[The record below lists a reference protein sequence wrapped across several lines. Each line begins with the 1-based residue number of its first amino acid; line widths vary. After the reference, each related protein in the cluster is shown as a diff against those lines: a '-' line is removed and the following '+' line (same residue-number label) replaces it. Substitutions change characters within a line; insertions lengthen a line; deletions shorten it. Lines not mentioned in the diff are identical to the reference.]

1 VTLAGNHRP
10 DPNPATAID
19 GGRTLPS
26 RNGPHGEL
34 PSDENQVVTPTR
46 VVLVE
51 DHDMVAE
58 AMTLAMARAEDI
70 EIVARAH
77 SIASAVET
85 VRAHT
90 PDVVLLD
97 RRLPDGDA
105 IESIGTLSES
115 GARVLVLT
123 GEATASVAAR
133 VVEAGG
139 AGLLLKSANLDELED
154 AVRRVAEGEAVFGA
168 EFLAGV
174 LNRLTGRTPS
184 ATLTTR
190 ERQTLH
196 LLADGAST
204 GEVATTMG
212 IAHNTARNHVQRVL
226 EKLGARSKLEAVAI
240 ARREGLLD

>member
-1 VTLAGNHRP
+1 VAP
-10 DPNPATAID
+10 I
-19 GGRTLPS
+19 
-26 RNGPHGEL
+26 
-34 PSDENQVVTPTR
+34 R

-58 AMTLAMARAEDI
+58 AMILAMGRTGDI
-70 EIVARAH
+70 EIVARAR
-77 SIASAVET
+77 SIATALVE
-85 VRAHT
+85 VRGCA

-105 IESIGTLSES
+105 IDVIGKLTAA
-115 GARVLVLT
+115 GAGRVLVLT

-133 VVEAGG
+133 VAEAGG
-139 AGLLLKSANLDELED
+139 AGLLLKSASLDELED
-154 AVRRVAEGEAVFGA
+154 AVRKVADGEVVFGP

-184 ATLTTR
+184 AMLTAR
-190 ERQTLH
+190 ERQTLGH
-196 LLADGAST
+196 LADGA
-204 GEVATTMG
+204 TTTEMADRLG
-212 IAHNTARNHVQRVL
+212 VAHNTVRNHVQRVL

>member
-1 VTLAGNHRP
+1 MA
-10 DPNPATAID
+10 A
-19 GGRTLPS
+19 
-26 RNGPHGEL
+26 
-34 PSDENQVVTPTR
+34 TR

-58 AMTLAMARAEDI
+58 AMTLAMERADDI

-77 SIASAVET
+77 SIATALIEVARCS
-85 VRAHT
+85 

-105 IESIGTLSES
+105 IDAIGALSEA

-123 GEATASVAAR
+123 GEATSTVAAR
-133 VVEAGG
+133 VAEVGG
-139 AGLLLKSANLDELED
+139 SGLVLKSAGLDELED
-154 AVRRVAEGEAVFGA
+154 AVRRVADGEVVFGP

-174 LNRLTGRTPS
+174 LSRLTGRTRS
-184 ATLTTR
+184 ATLTAR
-190 ERQTLH
+190 ERQALG

-204 GEVATTMG
+204 AEVARRLG
-212 IAHNTARNHVQRVL
+212 VAVNTARNHVQRVL

>member
-1 VTLAGNHRP
+1 MLPPEDGP
-10 DPNPATAID
+10 D
-19 GGRTLPS
+19 R
-26 RNGPHGEL
+26 
-34 PSDENQVVTPTR
+34 DEERAVTPTR

-58 AMTLAMARAEDI
+58 AMALAMSRAEDI

-77 SIASAVET
+77 SIATAVDT
-85 VRAHT
+85 VRAHA

-105 IESIGTLSES
+105 IGSIGTLSRS

-123 GEATASVAAR
+123 GEATAAVAAR
-133 VVEAGG
+133 VAEAGG
-139 AGLLLKSANLDELED
+139 CGLVLKSAGLDELED

-168 EFLAGV
+168 EFLTGV

-190 ERQTLH
+190 ERQALD
-196 LLADGAST
+196 LLAAGAST
-204 GEVATTMG
+204 AGVAAAMG
-212 IAHNTARNHVQRVL
+212 VAHNTARNHVQRVL

>member
-1 VTLAGNHRP
+1 MA
-10 DPNPATAID
+10 
-19 GGRTLPS
+19 
-26 RNGPHGEL
+26 
-34 PSDENQVVTPTR
+34 PTR

-58 AMTLAMARAEDI
+58 AMALAMQRADDI
-70 EIVARAH
+70 EIVARAR
-77 SIASAVET
+77 SIATALEE
-85 VRAHT
+85 VRRCE

-105 IESIGTLSES
+105 IDAIGALSEQ
-115 GARVLVLT
+115 GARVLMLT
-123 GEATASVAAR
+123 GEATSTVAAR
-133 VVEAGG
+133 VAEAGG
-139 AGLLLKSANLDELED
+139 SGLVLKSAGLNELED

-174 LNRLTGRTPS
+174 LSRLTGRTRS
-184 ATLTTR
+184 ATLTAR
-190 ERQTLH
+190 ERQALG

-204 GEVATTMG
+204 AEVAARLG
-212 IAHNTARNHVQRVL
+212 VAVNTARNHVQRVL

>member
-1 VTLAGNHRP
+1 MA
-10 DPNPATAID
+10 A
-19 GGRTLPS
+19 
-26 RNGPHGEL
+26 
-34 PSDENQVVTPTR
+34 TR

-58 AMTLAMARAEDI
+58 AMTLAMERADDI

-77 SIASAVET
+77 SIATALTEVARCS
-85 VRAHT
+85 

-105 IESIGTLSES
+105 IDAIGALSEA

-123 GEATASVAAR
+123 GEATSTVAAR
-133 VVEAGG
+133 VAEVGG
-139 AGLLLKSANLDELED
+139 SGLVLKSAGLDELED
-154 AVRRVAEGEAVFGA
+154 AVRRVADGEVVFGA

-174 LNRLTGRTPS
+174 LSRLTGRTRS
-184 ATLTTR
+184 ATLTAR
-190 ERQTLH
+190 ERQALG

-204 GEVATTMG
+204 AEVARRLG
-212 IAHNTARNHVQRVL
+212 VAVNTARNHVQRVL